1 MNWRGDP
8 STAFSRIK
16 NVAVEF
22 IIYVI
27 NSRQPREST
36 LNLDER
42 ASLKRGAENRAESAK
57 RVNPNRACAANS
69 SNILT
74 SCIVVKIK

>member
-1 MNWRGDP
+1 MNWRGNP

-42 ASLKRGAENRAESAK
+42 ASLKRGAESAS
-57 RVNPNRACAANS
+57 REPGGAS
-69 SNILT
+69 
-74 SCIVVKIK
+74 